1 MRTTTKTIKTKMK
14 TTTKKTSIIKM
25 KTKITRKMKNKTTTK
40 GPVHSKQIFC
50 SHSKS
55 THTSISK
62 FSLT

>member
-1 MRTTTKTIKTKMK
+1 MKNKMRTTTKTTKTKMMK

-40 GPVHSKQIFC
+40 GPVYSKQIFC

-55 THTSISK
+55 THIN
-62 FSLT
+62 F